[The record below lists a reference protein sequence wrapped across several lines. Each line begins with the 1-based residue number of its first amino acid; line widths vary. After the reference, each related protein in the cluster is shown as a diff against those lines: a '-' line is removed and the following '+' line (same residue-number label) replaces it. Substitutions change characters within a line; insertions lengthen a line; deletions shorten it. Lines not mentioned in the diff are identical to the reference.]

1 MFVLG
6 IDAGGSKTLA
16 YLAADDGTIVAEGRG
31 GPANLQ
37 ASGELEVEKALHDVL
52 EQCVADRPVAIGA
65 VCLGMAGMDR
75 PDDEAVAGAVMR
87 RLGFRRRTL
96 IVNDALIAL
105 TAGAGDGPG
114 LVLVSGPG
122 SIAYGRDARGR
133 AARAGGW
140 GFAIGDEGSGYWI
153 GRRALAAVMRAADGR
168 GPATRLS
175 GLVLAHFGLRR
186 EDGLV
191 AEIYEHGHRREV
203 IAALGRVVAQA
214 HAEGDAV
221 AGEILELAADELAL
235 AAQSVASRLGLRGE
249 AFPTVLAGGLF
260 AAVPW
265 LEAAVRGRMAEVAP
279 RSSVAPLSVE
289 PAMGAVRLALA
300 ELHGGAVI
308 PVYVGSEEKA

>member
-16 YLAADDGTIVAEGRG
+16 YLAADDGSVVAQGRG

-37 ASGELEVEKALHDVL
+37 ASGELDVEKVLHDVV
-52 EQCVADRPVAIGA
+52 EQVIGDRPVTIGA

-75 PDDEAVAGAVMR
+75 PGDEAVARAMMR

-96 IVNDALIAL
+96 VVNDALIAL

-114 LVLVSGPG
+114 LVLVSGTG
-122 SIAYGRDARGR
+122 SIAYGRNAQGL

-168 GPATRLS
+168 EPATQLT
-175 GLVLAHFGLRR
+175 GLVLAHFGLER

-191 AEIYEHGHRREV
+191 AEIYERGLRRDV
-203 IAALGRVVAQA
+203 IAALGGVVARA

-221 AGEILELAADELAL
+221 AGEILALAAGELAL
-235 AAQSVASRLGLRGE
+235 AAGSVASRLGLRGE

-260 AAVPW
+260 KAVPW
-265 LEAAVRGRMAEVAP
+265 LEVAVRDRMAEVAP
-279 RSSVAPLSVE
+279 RSVVAPLTVE

-300 ELHGGAVI
+300 ELQGGAPI
-308 PVYVGSEEKA
+308 PVYIGAKEQA